1 MAERNVKKSFT
12 MDEYLYLKDLV
23 RQKETADSS
32 KQKGIRAK
40 MRKKGFYWEVVGEGA
55 FTLSNFESLFTSGK
69 LNIISGNNQSQIPA
83 IEIKPV
89 APKTSPATPNNR
101 GRDNS
106 DEAYVI
112 DLCDEVLGQK
122 AKRQYRFD
130 FLRGDSGTKL
140 PVDAYYPELNLVV
153 EYYER
158 QHTESVKLFDQRQT
172 VSGVSREEQR
182 KIYDLRRAE
191 VLPKHGIKLVIIS
204 YSDFG
209 SSKKINRDRNH
220 DLEVVR
226 NILK

>member
-1 MAERNVKKSFT
+1 MAKRNVKKSFT
-12 MDEYLYLKDLV
+12 MDEYLNLKDLV
-23 RQKETADSS
+23 RQKETADPS

-40 MRKKGFYWEVVGEGA
+40 IRNEGFYWEEVGEGK
-55 FTLSNFESLFTSGK
+55 FTLSNFESLFATGK
-69 LNIISGNNQSQIPA
+69 LNIISSNNQSQISA

-89 APKTSPATPNNR
+89 APKTSPATSNIR
-101 GRDNS
+101 GGNNS

-130 FLRGDSGTKL
+130 FLIGDSGTKL

-158 QHTESVKLFDQRQT
+158 QHTESVELFDQRQT
-172 VSGVSREEQR
+172 VSGVSRGEQR

-209 SSKKINRDRNH
+209 TSKRIKRDRNH